1 MKRQTLL
8 PHRSKAGSISH
19 GFKTRVGAAEL
30 AVTGVGVTGVGVTG
44 VGVTG
49 VAVTGVGVTGVGVTG
64 VAVTGVGLTGDVVV
78 GIPPVWCEACSMLG
92 VTIACAS
99 VNCCSRTAGC
109 T

>member
-8 PHRSKAGSISH
+8 PHRSKVGSISH
-19 GFKTRVGAAEL
+19 GFKTRVGAAEV
-30 AVTGVGVTGVGVTG
+30 AVTG

-92 VTIACAS
+92 V
-99 VNCCSRTAGC
+99 
-109 T
+109 